1 LLQRIRLRT
10 GRTVAVLFDRFED
23 YLRCHRG
30 TDISD
35 AFDAEFSHAIA
46 GREGRF
52 VVAMHRDALPD
63 FERLAQ
69 YIPNLLGYLTELKP
83 LDRAEARNF
92 IRQEAER
99 RGIVIQPE
107 IVDVLAKAR
116 ASAFEN
122 GVRPFPLVMGIT
134 RLFDAAAGKASRTV
148 SADMI
153 GAYGGADRLILESLD
168 MKIAGLNQTHR
179 ELFFRWGNILIDPNG
194 RSVALSERSLTDY
207 SGKLNRFAVSL
218 MPRLV
223 ELEILRTIDLG
234 NETRYEIARQSLVP
248 IVRDW
253 WQRQEAASI
262 SKRKARFR
270 VRSISVAV
278 GSIMAVYAAWL
289 PITMRR

>member
-1 LLQRIRLRT
+1 
-10 GRTVAVLFDRFED
+10 
-23 YLRCHRG
+23 
-30 TDISD
+30 
-35 AFDAEFSHAIA
+35 
-46 GREGRF
+46 
-52 VVAMHRDALPD
+52 
-63 FERLAQ
+63 
-69 YIPNLLGYLTELKP
+69 
-83 LDRAEARNF
+83 
-92 IRQEAER
+92 
-99 RGIVIQPE
+99 
-107 IVDVLAKAR
+107 
-116 ASAFEN
+116 
-122 GVRPFPLVMGIT
+122 MGIT